1 MSLILLLQAGL
12 LFHAAEK
19 ETTTK
24 KCVSLKHIKVYLI
37 LRIKRNRI
45 ILVWGSSIILSHSQN
60 FVREVTVFNVL
71 FLVKSVKHFSD
82 EEVQSDR

>member
-1 MSLILLLQAGL
+1 M
-12 LFHAAEK
+12 
-19 ETTTK
+19 
-24 KCVSLKHIKVYLI
+24 SLKHIKVYLI